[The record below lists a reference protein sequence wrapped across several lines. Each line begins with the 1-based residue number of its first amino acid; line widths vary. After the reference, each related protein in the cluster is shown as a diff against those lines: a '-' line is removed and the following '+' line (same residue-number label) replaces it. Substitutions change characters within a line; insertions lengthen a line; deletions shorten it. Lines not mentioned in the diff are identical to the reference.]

1 MSVDW
6 TEDKNQKGAY
16 GCISF
21 INTVYGIN
29 MVELEHLTFSY
40 DGNREVLSDI
50 SFHLKQGESVGL
62 IGANGAGKSTLLK
75 ILTGLLADYKGLVR
89 IGGLDVNKK
98 NLAAVRKKTGYV
110 FQDSESQLF
119 LSTIYEDVAFG
130 PRNYGY
136 SGEELEKR
144 VSNALQ
150 QVHMEELKDRPIY
163 RMSGGQKKLAAIA
176 TILAMEP
183 EILLFDEPS
192 VGLDP
197 KNRRN
202 LINIVNQ
209 IKGLKIIAS
218 HDLDMIFDTC
228 EKTIL
233 IEKGKLIYEGKT
245 AEILTDQKL
254 LEESGLE
261 LPLSM
266 QRRDGNRT

>member
-1 MSVDW
+1 
-6 TEDKNQKGAY
+6 
-16 GCISF
+16 
-21 INTVYGIN
+21 
-29 MVELEHLTFSY
+29 MVNLDHLTFTY

-50 SFHLKQGESVGL
+50 SFHLKAGETVGL

-75 ILTGLLADYKGLVR
+75 ILTGLLTDYKGQAK
-89 IGGLDVNKK
+89 LDGMDINKK
-98 NLAAVRKKTGYV
+98 NLAAVREKTGYV

-119 LSTIYEDVAFG
+119 LSTVYEDVAFG

-136 SGEELEKR
+136 SEEEVQKK
-144 VSNALQ
+144 VMSALQ
-150 QVHMEELKDRPIY
+150 QVHIEELKDRPIY

-176 TILAMEP
+176 TILSMEP
-183 EILLFDEPS
+183 EVILFDEPS

-202 LINIVNQ
+202 LINIINR
-209 IKGLKIIAS
+209 IGGLKIIAS

-228 EKTIL
+228 DKTIL
-233 IEKGKLIYEGKT
+233 IEKGKLIFYGET
-245 AEILTDQKL
+245 AKILTDQRL

-266 QRRDGNRT
+266 QIRDGNRKINT

>member
-1 MSVDW
+1 
-6 TEDKNQKGAY
+6 
-16 GCISF
+16 
-21 INTVYGIN
+21 
-29 MVELEHLTFSY
+29 MVNIDHLTFSY

-50 SFHLKQGESVGL
+50 SFHLKAGETVGL

-75 ILTGLLADYKGLVR
+75 ILTGLLTDYKGQAK
-89 IGGLDVNKK
+89 LDGMDINKK
-98 NLAAVRKKTGYV
+98 NLAAVREKTGYV

-119 LSTIYEDVAFG
+119 LSTVYEDVAFG

-136 SGEELEKR
+136 SEEEVQKK
-144 VSNALQ
+144 VMSALQ
-150 QVHMEELKDRPIY
+150 QVHIEELKDRPIY

-176 TILAMEP
+176 TILSMEP
-183 EILLFDEPS
+183 EVILFDEPS

-202 LINIVNQ
+202 LINIINR
-209 IKGLKIIAS
+209 IGGLKIIAS

-228 EKTIL
+228 DKTIL
-233 IEKGKLIYEGKT
+233 IEKGKLIYEGET
-245 AEILTDQKL
+245 AKILTDQRL

-266 QRRDGNRT
+266 QMRDGNRKINT

>member
-1 MSVDW
+1 
-6 TEDKNQKGAY
+6 
-16 GCISF
+16 
-21 INTVYGIN
+21 
-29 MVELEHLTFSY
+29 MVNLDHLTFTY

-50 SFHLKQGESVGL
+50 SFHLKAGETVGL

-75 ILTGLLADYKGLVR
+75 ILTGLLTDYKGQAK
-89 IGGLDVNKK
+89 LDGMDINKK
-98 NLAAVRKKTGYV
+98 NLAAVREKTGYV

-119 LSTIYEDVAFG
+119 LSTVYEDVAFG

-136 SGEELEKR
+136 SEEEVQKK
-144 VSNALQ
+144 VMSALQ
-150 QVHMEELKDRPIY
+150 QVHIEELKDRPIY

-176 TILAMEP
+176 TILSMEP
-183 EILLFDEPS
+183 EVILFDEPS

-202 LINIVNQ
+202 LINIINR
-209 IKGLKIIAS
+209 IGGLKIIAS

-228 EKTIL
+228 DKTIL
-233 IEKGKLIYEGKT
+233 IEKGKLIFEGET
-245 AEILTDQKL
+245 AKILTDQRL

-266 QRRDGNRT
+266 QMRDGNRKINT

>member
-1 MSVDW
+1 
-6 TEDKNQKGAY
+6 
-16 GCISF
+16 
-21 INTVYGIN
+21 
-29 MVELEHLTFSY
+29 MVNLDHLTFSY

-50 SFHLKQGESVGL
+50 SFHLKAGETVGL

-75 ILTGLLADYKGLVR
+75 ILTGLLTDYKGQAKL
-89 IGGLDVNKK
+89 GGMDINKK
-98 NLAAVRKKTGYV
+98 NLAAVREKTGYV

-119 LSTIYEDVAFG
+119 LSTVYEDVAFG

-136 SGEELEKR
+136 SEEEVQKK
-144 VSNALQ
+144 VMSALQ
-150 QVHMEELKDRPIY
+150 QVHIEELKDRPIY

-176 TILAMEP
+176 TILSMEP
-183 EILLFDEPS
+183 EVILFDEPS

-202 LINIVNQ
+202 LINIINR
-209 IKGLKIIAS
+209 IGGLKIIAS

-228 EKTIL
+228 DKTIL
-233 IEKGKLIYEGKT
+233 IEKGKLIFYGET
-245 AEILTDQKL
+245 AKILTDQRL

-266 QRRDGNRT
+266 QIRDGNRKINT

>member
-1 MSVDW
+1 MYVLSVRQRNRRLEW
-6 TEDKNQKGAY
+6 RL
-16 GCISF
+16 
-21 INTVYGIN
+21 N
-29 MVELEHLTFSY
+29 MVNLDHLTFSY

-50 SFHLKQGESVGL
+50 SFHLKAGETVGL

-75 ILTGLLADYKGLVR
+75 ILTGLLTDYKGQAK
-89 IGGLDVNKK
+89 LDGMDINKK
-98 NLAAVRKKTGYV
+98 NLAAVREKTGYV

-119 LSTIYEDVAFG
+119 LSTVYEDVAFG

-136 SGEELEKR
+136 SEEEVQKK
-144 VSNALQ
+144 VMSALQ
-150 QVHMEELKDRPIY
+150 QVHIEELKDRPIY

-176 TILAMEP
+176 TILSMEP
-183 EILLFDEPS
+183 EVILFDEPS

-202 LINIVNQ
+202 LINIINR
-209 IKGLKIIAS
+209 IGGLKIIAS

-228 EKTIL
+228 DKTIL
-233 IEKGKLIYEGKT
+233 IEKGKLIYEGET
-245 AEILTDQKL
+245 AKILTDQRL

-266 QRRDGNRT
+266 QMRDGNRKINT

>member
-1 MSVDW
+1 
-6 TEDKNQKGAY
+6 
-16 GCISF
+16 
-21 INTVYGIN
+21 
-29 MVELEHLTFSY
+29 MVNLDHLTFSY

-50 SFHLKQGESVGL
+50 SFHLKAGETVGL

-75 ILTGLLADYKGLVR
+75 ILTGLLTDYKGQAK
-89 IGGLDVNKK
+89 LDGMDINKK
-98 NLAAVRKKTGYV
+98 NLAAVREKTGYV

-119 LSTIYEDVAFG
+119 LSTVYEDVAFG

-136 SGEELEKR
+136 SEEEVQKK
-144 VSNALQ
+144 VMSALQ
-150 QVHMEELKDRPIY
+150 QVHIEELKDRPIY

-176 TILAMEP
+176 TILSMEP
-183 EILLFDEPS
+183 EVILFDEPS

-202 LINIVNQ
+202 LINIINR
-209 IKGLKIIAS
+209 IGGLKIIAS

-228 EKTIL
+228 DKTIL
-233 IEKGKLIYEGKT
+233 IEKGKLIYEGET
-245 AEILTDQKL
+245 AKILTDQRL

-266 QRRDGNRT
+266 QMRDGNRKINT

>member
-1 MSVDW
+1 
-6 TEDKNQKGAY
+6 
-16 GCISF
+16 
-21 INTVYGIN
+21 
-29 MVELEHLTFSY
+29 MVNLDHLTFSY

-50 SFHLKQGESVGL
+50 SFHLKAGETVGL

-75 ILTGLLADYKGLVR
+75 ILTGLLTDYKGQAK
-89 IGGLDVNKK
+89 LDGMDINKK
-98 NLAAVRKKTGYV
+98 NLAAVREKTGYV

-119 LSTIYEDVAFG
+119 LSTVYEDVAFG

-136 SGEELEKR
+136 SEEEVQKK
-144 VSNALQ
+144 VMSALQ
-150 QVHMEELKDRPIY
+150 QVHIEELKDRPIY

-176 TILAMEP
+176 TILSMEP
-183 EILLFDEPS
+183 EVILFDEPS

-202 LINIVNQ
+202 LINIINR
-209 IKGLKIIAS
+209 IGGLKIIAS

-228 EKTIL
+228 DKTIL
-233 IEKGKLIYEGKT
+233 IEKGKLIFYGET
-245 AEILTDQKL
+245 AKILTDQRL

-266 QRRDGNRT
+266 QMRDGNRKINT

>member
-1 MSVDW
+1 
-6 TEDKNQKGAY
+6 
-16 GCISF
+16 
-21 INTVYGIN
+21 
-29 MVELEHLTFSY
+29 MVNLDHLTFSY

-50 SFHLKQGESVGL
+50 SFHLKAGETVGL

-75 ILTGLLADYKGLVR
+75 ILTGLLTDYKGQAK
-89 IGGLDVNKK
+89 LDGMDINKK
-98 NLAAVRKKTGYV
+98 NLAAVREKTGYV

-119 LSTIYEDVAFG
+119 LSTVYEDVAFG

-136 SGEELEKR
+136 SEEEVQKK
-144 VSNALQ
+144 VMSALQ
-150 QVHMEELKDRPIY
+150 QVHIEELKDRPIY

-176 TILAMEP
+176 TILSMEP
-183 EILLFDEPS
+183 EVILFDEPS

-202 LINIVNQ
+202 LINIINR
-209 IKGLKIIAS
+209 IGGLKIIAS

-228 EKTIL
+228 DKTIL
-233 IEKGKLIYEGKT
+233 IEKGKLIYEGET
-245 AEILTDQKL
+245 AKILTDQRL

-266 QRRDGNRT
+266 QIRDGNRKINT